1 MRQWTLI
8 EDLKSIPTAT
18 IPVIKGSINLN
29 KLRLEMGVQKP
40 ELPDS
45 ISQLKIDITFDDSSN
60 KEEEIDKML
69 LETGAIPYDYNQSPH
84 FYLAR

>member
-45 ISQLKIDITFDDSSN
+45 IS
-60 KEEEIDKML
+60 
-69 LETGAIPYDYNQSPH
+69 
-84 FYLAR
+84 